1 MKRLSY
7 LLFFLNVCLYGQSI
21 QKAAPLSVGSS
32 ISNGP
37 SLVYNVGQSVI
48 GKASNGMAKKGI
60 LYLVS
65 NSSTPSVT
73 LSSSD
78 SDNIISNSEVVTITA
93 TFSESMTPTPTI
105 SLSGII
111 SNDLMSAT
119 ASASVWTYSWT
130 VSSALVSTTATV
142 SGTNLSR
149 NSYSGSDTLNF
160 NILPESIPS
169 EGIIAYYPFKD
180 DGDGISLPLNTI
192 RDWSGNNNHAISNS
206 VKTTGKDNLPNTAHF
221 FDGIDD
227 YMEAGNNSLFNLT
240 SGTGFT
246 FSVWI
251 NSASTANAQIFS
263 HPNNQ
268 QFQFVSVDSKFSFY
282 TKPSGEWQVTS
293 TNAISLSTWY
303 HFVGVYESSSHTMK
317 VYLNGELMS
326 SKNLNSPSHTSD
338 TAHSK
343 NIIGG
348 ILTGGS
354 GMPIELFTG
363 KIDDV
368 IIWQN
373 ALTSAQVLKLYDDV
387 SEPTVTLTS
396 SDADNTVSPT
406 EVVTITATF
415 SESMAATPTISLSGI
430 VSNLEMSATNSA
442 TIWTYTWT
450 VSDSV
455 SSTTATVSGTDLSG
469 NAYTGGDRL
478 NFNVNDVI
486 PFTLVKQGS
495 FLKIVKNNSGEFI
508 ASLLTDTSNFIYKS
522 STLSDWNL
530 LSTSFDQILTRG
542 SWYSL
547 HADNSGNLYVSTK
560 DNGIFK
566 SSDDGIQWTYR
577 VGSGYG
583 AGALDVN
590 GTSTYTFALI
600 GGSSRGIYRSPL
612 GGASWTQ
619 IDSNALDMTDLAVAT
634 DLTVYSIS
642 YNKKLF
648 TSTDAHSS
656 ATNPTWTENTSES
669 FSSKAVVVESL
680 NDKIHI
686 VDEDGVLYRND
697 SGSWTSLTSI
707 PFSVTEQAYLNQIV
721 QTASTTF
728 WLGTINNGVWLSRDS
743 GSTWVNYSGQY
754 NGTYQ
759 GLFVEGDVVAI
770 TTTSGIYTSGS
781 VDDNVAPKVTLVD
794 TDDDNLL
801 ALSDVVT
808 ITATFSES
816 MAATPTIKFSGILS
830 NALMTATSSASI
842 WTYAWT
848 VSSSVSSTT
857 VTVAG
862 FDLAGNAYAGT
873 ESITFTIDNTAPT
886 IINTDSSDDDDYVKG
901 GATVQLSVTFSE
913 AVITPTITIGSDV
926 SNASMTVSASTN
938 STTWYYDWAV
948 PTGVDGTYVATVS
961 TTDLIG
967 NAYSGTDS
975 VTLTVDNTDP
985 EISSVSINDDNDTI
999 TLTFTE
1005 PTFIADATSNSYT
1018 TTDTTYYLS
1027 VNQSGGTATI
1037 TVDQIR
1043 YDSTTDDRVYYL
1055 DITVN
1060 GTSDGSEQISIAPF
1074 SASRFKDRV
1083 GNFAATSQTSNTV
1096 TLSNTAPQI
1105 SATSITS
1112 DNATVTLQ
1120 FSESVY
1126 RNGSAAL
1133 TIADFSLVT
1142 TGGTAVLTSA
1152 APVSISV
1159 SNTLVEL
1166 GIVFSTP
1173 ANGLETLTITPAATV
1188 LDSSNAAVDF
1198 TLTQS
1203 NTVTLND
1210 LSGPEITGVTI
1221 ENSNT
1226 YIELTFNEGV
1236 YIYSKGSPLDGIPFV
1251 LSQTA
1256 GAAFTVSMTSLTN
1269 TTGGALSGGE
1279 TTLRIP
1285 LDLND
1290 IKPLGNE
1297 VYSITATS
1305 SGVVFDAAGNAMD
1318 TQQTNNTFTLNP
1330 PVEGPVSPLLST
1342 IVVAPA
1348 SMIANGVNLATIT
1361 VQAKDSLGQNFIE
1374 GGAVIKIFD
1383 QDANQ
1388 FAVTDNQ
1395 NGTYTSTYI
1404 PQTVLTETKE
1414 ITFGFSVYEVTA
1426 SNESMFTL
1434 YRDSDLDGVEDL
1446 NDACPGTEVGLGV
1459 DEKGCA
1465 LNQTDED
1472 LDGVFDDVDL
1482 CPDTPK
1488 LDIDNVPTSPTYGT
1502 LIDAV
1507 VDENGCSSS
1516 QRDTDG
1522 DGIVDAED
1530 NCIDTANPDQADSD
1544 NDGIGDVCDTDNPF
1558 PEVST
1563 TIIQFVQLPENG
1575 TVVGKIEATD
1585 PEGEALSFRMDGNEF
1600 FGVLRI
1606 ETDGRV
1612 VVTAGSLLGFNSR
1625 YNNSSLG
1632 YIVSDGTNDLPGSVK
1647 IIIDDAPQPP
1657 VINFITF
1664 EIGED
1669 AEVGTLAA
1677 RVDAYDP
1684 MGGPVT
1690 LSFSG
1695 DGFLE
1700 FNDKGEILTLLPL
1713 DYETNTSH
1721 SFTITAVGE
1730 ELSSVKNGVIQVAD
1744 IPNATYTGRFFI
1756 SVFNV
1761 DDENL
1766 GAKVN
1771 HRRYFNPYDKA
1782 VGKWEVKKKV
1792 AGGNDA
1798 ALFTIRNRPKASNK
1812 TGKGTDENED
1822 YLDFIDP
1829 PDFENPKD
1837 HNKDN
1842 VYEVEVEYLNTADGE
1857 PEVPVV
1863 ITQTQIQVPENSKT
1877 TIELQTIPALPTD
1890 DNDNDGIPDII
1901 DNSPTVSNPDQ
1912 TDEDGDGVG
1921 DVTDDFDHDGVWNPY
1936 DICANTPLGEVVNLD
1951 GCILFYIPAQNF
1963 AISKTEK
1970 CAGENSISIQVEDTS
1985 YTYNVQVSGAVNTTD
2000 SFAGFNWSLDNLSAG
2015 DYSLCITIEG
2025 VPVEEFERCFDIR
2038 INEPDPLTVY
2048 TIQNPME
2055 QTVTFQLSGGDSYS
2069 ILHNGITTQT
2079 SKSEHTVSLKKG
2091 QNKVIITTGIECQG
2105 YFEASYLNSHEVTY
2119 SPNPFNDVL
2128 NITVGG
2134 ADRQILVEVNSP
2146 DGRLVQQENISL
2158 SNFNRSF
2165 QLNTAHYNQGTYY
2178 IKISGENTLRS
2189 FKAIKY

>member
-73 LSSSD
+73 LSSSN
-78 SDNIISNSEVVTITA
+78 SDNIISYSEVVTITA

-111 SNDLMSAT
+111 SNVLMSAT
-119 ASASVWTYSWT
+119 ASASVWEYIWT
-130 VSSALVSTTATV
+130 VSGATVTSTTATV
-142 SGTNLSR
+142 SGSNLSG
-149 NSYSGSDTLNF
+149 NTYSGTESITFIIDNTAPTVTFTDTDSDDIVSNSNVVTITATFSESMASTPTISFSGIVSDSLMNATASDT
-160 NILPESIPS
+160 IWTYSWTVS
-169 EGIIAYYPFKD
+169 
-180 DGDGISLPLNTI
+180 NTDLSSTI
-192 RDWSGNNNHAISNS
+192 VTVSGTDLSGNPIASSDIINFTIDNIPPQIKMTEPSGYNYLGYFNEHFYFINNGYSSGEMKNWNDAKIAAE
-206 VKTTGKDNLPNTAHF
+206 DF
-221 FDGIDD
+221 F
-227 YMEAGNNSLFNLT
+227 M
-240 SGTGFT
+240 TGFT
-246 FSVWI
+246 MQKGKGGLLIIDSLEENNFIGDYLENSLDNSVWTGI
-251 NSASTANAQIFS
+251 YQDNDNSSWINRLGESQTYFSWRSDQPSGTNQNAVLFTADPSVQSSSFASESNVWTDEDSSNSNDYIIEIDNFYFEDNANSASI
-263 HPNNQ
+263 H
-268 QFQFVSVDSKFSFY
+268 FY
-282 TKPSGEWQVTS
+282 ASMETLTW
-293 TNAISLSTWY
+293 SLSGDDAT
-303 HFVGVYESSSHTMK
+303 FFE
-317 VYLNGELMS
+317 
-326 SKNLNSPSHTSD
+326 
-338 TAHSK
+338 
-343 NIIGG
+343 
-348 ILTGGS
+348 
-354 GMPIELFTG
+354 
-363 KIDDV
+363 IDDSD
-368 IIWQN
+368 QSG
-373 ALTSAQVLKLYDDV
+373 SAQSIFIDFKSAYQGNLTHSNPQDFNGDNIYSLILSVSDV
-387 SEPTVTLTS
+387 QSNTTSVVINFEAIDNNSPTVTLTD
-396 SDADNTVSPT
+396 SDSDNLVSPT

-415 SESMAATPTISLSGI
+415 SESMTATPTISLSGI
-430 VSNLEMSATNSA
+430 VSNSEMSATNSA

-469 NAYTGGDRL
+469 NAYMGGDSL
-478 NFNVNDVI
+478 SFNVNDII

-495 FLKIVKNNSGEFI
+495 FLKIVKNSSGEFI
-508 ASLLTDTSNFIYKS
+508 ASQLSDTSSFIYKS

-530 LSTSFDQILTRG
+530 LSTSFDQTLTRG

-566 SSDDGIQWTYR
+566 SSDDGIQWTYM
-577 VGSGYG
+577 VGSGNG
-583 AGALDVN
+583 AGALDIN

-600 GGSSRGIYRSPL
+600 GGSSRGIYRTPL

-656 ATNPTWTENTSES
+656 ATNPTWNENYAES
-669 FSSKAVVVESL
+669 FSSKAILVEL
-680 NDKIHI
+680 INDKIHI

-697 SGSWTSLTSI
+697 SGGWTSLASI

-1105 SATSITS
+1105 LATSITS

-1342 IVVAPA
+1342 IVAPA

-1388 FAVTDNQ
+1388 FAVTDN
-1395 NGTYTSTYI
+1395 
-1404 PQTVLTETKE
+1404 
-1414 ITFGFSVYEVTA
+1414 
-1426 SNESMFTL
+1426 
-1434 YRDSDLDGVEDL
+1434 
-1446 NDACPGTEVGLGV
+1446 
-1459 DEKGCA
+1459 
-1465 LNQTDED
+1465 
-1472 LDGVFDDVDL
+1472 
-1482 CPDTPK
+1482 
-1488 LDIDNVPTSPTYGT
+1488 
-1502 LIDAV
+1502 
-1507 VDENGCSSS
+1507 
-1516 QRDTDG
+1516 
-1522 DGIVDAED
+1522 
-1530 NCIDTANPDQADSD
+1530 
-1544 NDGIGDVCDTDNPF
+1544 
-1558 PEVST
+1558 
-1563 TIIQFVQLPENG
+1563 
-1575 TVVGKIEATD
+1575 
-1585 PEGEALSFRMDGNEF
+1585 
-1600 FGVLRI
+1600 
-1606 ETDGRV
+1606 
-1612 VVTAGSLLGFNSR
+1612 
-1625 YNNSSLG
+1625 
-1632 YIVSDGTNDLPGSVK
+1632 
-1647 IIIDDAPQPP
+1647 
-1657 VINFITF
+1657 
-1664 EIGED
+1664 
-1669 AEVGTLAA
+1669 
-1677 RVDAYDP
+1677 
-1684 MGGPVT
+1684 
-1690 LSFSG
+1690 
-1695 DGFLE
+1695 
-1700 FNDKGEILTLLPL
+1700 
-1713 DYETNTSH
+1713 
-1721 SFTITAVGE
+1721 
-1730 ELSSVKNGVIQVAD
+1730 
-1744 IPNATYTGRFFI
+1744 
-1756 SVFNV
+1756 
-1761 DDENL
+1761 
-1766 GAKVN
+1766 
-1771 HRRYFNPYDKA
+1771 
-1782 VGKWEVKKKV
+1782 
-1792 AGGNDA
+1792 
-1798 ALFTIRNRPKASNK
+1798 
-1812 TGKGTDENED
+1812 
-1822 YLDFIDP
+1822 
-1829 PDFENPKD
+1829 
-1837 HNKDN
+1837 
-1842 VYEVEVEYLNTADGE
+1842 
-1857 PEVPVV
+1857 
-1863 ITQTQIQVPENSKT
+1863 
-1877 TIELQTIPALPTD
+1877 
-1890 DNDNDGIPDII
+1890 
-1901 DNSPTVSNPDQ
+1901 
-1912 TDEDGDGVG
+1912 
-1921 DVTDDFDHDGVWNPY
+1921 
-1936 DICANTPLGEVVNLD
+1936 
-1951 GCILFYIPAQNF
+1951 
-1963 AISKTEK
+1963 
-1970 CAGENSISIQVEDTS
+1970 
-1985 YTYNVQVSGAVNTTD
+1985 
-2000 SFAGFNWSLDNLSAG
+2000 
-2015 DYSLCITIEG
+2015 
-2025 VPVEEFERCFDIR
+2025 
-2038 INEPDPLTVY
+2038 
-2048 TIQNPME
+2048 
-2055 QTVTFQLSGGDSYS
+2055 
-2069 ILHNGITTQT
+2069 
-2079 SKSEHTVSLKKG
+2079 
-2091 QNKVIITTGIECQG
+2091 
-2105 YFEASYLNSHEVTY
+2105 
-2119 SPNPFNDVL
+2119 
-2128 NITVGG
+2128 
-2134 ADRQILVEVNSP
+2134 
-2146 DGRLVQQENISL
+2146 
-2158 SNFNRSF
+2158 
-2165 QLNTAHYNQGTYY
+2165 
-2178 IKISGENTLRS
+2178 
-2189 FKAIKY
+2189 